1 MQCLGFPG
9 AHDVLHGKG
18 EETYLTDVSFSR
30 LGRFPLLHAVQLKAM
45 VMGIVMVI
53 NGHMVTAM
61 VMVKR
66 MLMVMLMVMVNVA
79 DDIGTVKVVLKVLT
93 MTMAMVNTGGQE
105 WVEITARISSLQYH
119 VQYSGMYNTW

>member
-1 MQCLGFPG
+1 
-9 AHDVLHGKG
+9 
-18 EETYLTDVSFSR
+18 
-30 LGRFPLLHAVQLKAM
+30 
-45 VMGIVMVI
+45 MGIVMVI

-105 WVEITARISSLQYH
+105 WVEITARISSLQYN